1 MKEYLAKLLKA
12 LAEKN
17 QAMQTALTKSA
28 DAGTTPDDETEK
40 EIQLLEK
47 DIAAIKVN
55 IKRTEDQIAEIE
67 KATQTAKPVQGQDPE
82 QATQS
87 ADPSAHQPA
96 QVKSN
101 LPKGIGFALAVKANA
116 LAHKERLNT
125 VEVLKSWNA
134 PQEVIN
140 FAKVKANIGTT
151 TGADFA
157 SALVDQQNLTNEFV
171 ELLRPATIIG
181 QLSGFRN
188 VPFNVKIPTQT
199 GSTSVQWVG
208 ESKAK
213 PTTDMKFSNITLSK
227 SKLAGIVL
235 LSDELLRFSNPAAD
249 ALVRDD
255 LVKTISQFIDSQFL
269 DPNKKEAD
277 ESPAS
282 ILNGVDAIKSTGVTA
297 EAYKNDLL
305 SCIQKYTES
314 NQGSDGTYWLMS
326 ETRAATMSMLRDALG
341 NTYFPG
347 MSFGSGQKTLLGL
360 PVVTSQ
366 TVGDKIV
373 LIKPTEILL
382 ADDGG
387 VDFAISNEAT
397 ITNGDQQIN
406 LFQNNLNAIRAER
419 YIRWKP
425 VRQAAAWIDY
435 TTASTTN

>member
-17 QAMQTALTKSA
+17 TAMQTALTKSA
-28 DAGTTPDDETEK
+28 EAGTTPDEATEQ
-40 EIQLLEK
+40 EIQQLEK

-67 KATQTAKPVQGQDPE
+67 KAKKTATPVEGQTPAQAVQSTE
-82 QATQS
+82 
-87 ADPSAHQPA
+87 PSAQQPQV

-101 LPKGIGFALAVKANA
+101 LPKGVGFALAVKANA

-125 VEVLKSWNA
+125 LDVLKSWNA
-134 PQEVIN
+134 PEQVVN
-140 FAKVKANIGTT
+140 FAIAKANIGTT
-151 TGADFA
+151 TGSDFA

-235 LSDELLRFSNPAAD
+235 LSDELLRFSSPAAD

-255 LVKTISQFIDSQFL
+255 LVKTISQFIDGQFL
-269 DPNKKEAD
+269 DPSKAEAD

-326 ETRAATMSMLRDALG
+326 ETRAATISMLRDALG

-347 MSFGSGQKTLLGL
+347 MSFGAGQKTLLGL

-366 TVGDKIV
+366 TVGEKIALV
-373 LIKPTEILL
+373 KPSEILL

-397 ITNGDQQIN
+397 ITNGTETVN
-406 LFQNNLNAIRAER
+406 LFQNNLSAIRAER
-419 YIRWKP
+419 YIRWKK
-425 VRQAAAWIDY
+425 VRQAVAWIDY
-435 TTASTTN
+435 TV

>member
-1 MKEYLAKLLKA
+1 MNEFLKKLLQA

-17 QAMQTALTKSA
+17 QAMQAALTKA
-28 DAGTTPDDETEK
+28 AAAGTTPDETTEQ
-40 EIQLLEK
+40 EIQQLEK

-67 KATQTAKPVQGQDPE
+67 KAKKTATPVEGQTTQ
-82 QATQS
+82 QALNSTNPNGS
-87 ADPSAHQPA
+87 QPQV

-101 LPKGIGFALAVKANA
+101 LPKGVGLALVVKANA

-125 VEVLKSWNA
+125 LDVLKSWNA
-134 PQEVIN
+134 PEQVIN
-140 FAKVKANIGTT
+140 FAIAKANIGTT
-151 TGADFA
+151 TGSDFA

-208 ESKAK
+208 EAKAK

-235 LSDELLRFSNPAAD
+235 LSDELLRFSSPAAD

-255 LVKTISQFIDSQFL
+255 LVKTISQFIDGQFL
-269 DPNKKEAD
+269 DPNKAEAD

-305 SCIQKYTES
+305 SCIEKYTES

-326 ETRAATMSMLRDALG
+326 ETRAATISMLRDALG
-341 NTYFPG
+341 NTYFAG
-347 MSFGSGQKTLLGL
+347 MSFGLGQKTLLGL

-366 TVGDKIV
+366 TVGNKIALV
-373 LIKPTEILL
+373 KPSEILL

-397 ITNGDQQIN
+397 ITNGTETVN
-406 LFQNNLNAIRAER
+406 LFQNNLSAIRAER

-425 VRQAAAWIDY
+425 VRQAVAWIDY
-435 TTASTTN
+435 SPQL

>member
-28 DAGTTPDDETEK
+28 EASTTPDEETEK
-40 EIQLLEK
+40 EIQQLEK

-67 KATQTAKPVQGQDPE
+67 KATQTAKPVQGQDTQ

-87 ADPSAHQPA
+87 AEPSAQQPQV

-101 LPKGIGFALAVKANA
+101 LPKGVGLALVIKANA
-116 LAHKERLNT
+116 LAHKERSNT
-125 VEVLKSWNA
+125 LEILKAWNV

-151 TGADFA
+151 TGTDFA
-157 SALVDQQNLTNEFV
+157 SALVDQQNLTNEFI

-255 LVKTISQFIDSQFL
+255 LVKTISQFIDEQFL
-269 DPNKKEAD
+269 DPNKAEAD

-326 ETRAATMSMLRDALG
+326 ETRAATIGLLRDALG

-366 TVGDKIV
+366 TVGDKIALV
-373 LIKPTEILL
+373 KPSEILL

-397 ITNGDQQIN
+397 ITNGTETVN
-406 LFQNNLNAIRAER
+406 LFQNNLSAIRAER
-419 YIRWKP
+419 YIRWKK
-425 VRQAAAWIDY
+425 VRQAVAWIDY
-435 TTASTTN
+435 SA